1 MHKETDKFMF
11 HPLATA
17 GLSAELESYFLD
29 GDVPLKGRGNAKG
42 SSLGG
47 TIVTMLN
54 AYMGSGILV
63 IPYAW
68 KQAGWLYVLPF
79 LAVTM
84 MMTFTLWLMGVLF
97 RLVDARANEMNVPMV
112 SRDWGML
119 GQMAFGR
126 CGQLLFSGCALV
138 DLYGGLLAGVI
149 VASNQLQLG
158 W

>member
-1 MHKETDKFMF
+1 MSFFLGGSQKTDEQMHKETDKFMF

-17 GLSAELESYFLD
+17 GLSAELESYSSDRAVL
-29 GDVPLKGRGNAKG
+29 LKGRGNAKG

-84 MMTFTLWLMGVLF
+84 MMSFTLWLMGS
-97 RLVDARANEMNVPMV
+97 LVGKRRDVWKWMGNELKHNN
-112 SRDWGML
+112 S
-119 GQMAFGR
+119 
-126 CGQLLFSGCALV
+126 
-138 DLYGGLLAGVI
+138 
-149 VASNQLQLG
+149 
-158 W
+158 